1 MFELNS
7 FQFVDGYI
15 ASLWLFRSDEV
26 PSGRVLRCLSREA
39 ASVPG
44 SGILVEMYG
53 NHDGVL
59 YSADICPHGVLDTL
73 CAMRAKRPHVVLP
86 FETKEKGRKAG
97 KEYAGGHPA
106 RPGL

>member
-26 PSGRVLRCLSREA
+26 PSGGVLRSCR
-39 ASVPG
+39 PG
-44 SGILVEMYG
+44 KRHPRGMYEIHEEVLCPEGIY
-53 NHDGVL
+53 
-59 YSADICPHGVLDTL
+59 PHGDTGYPV
-73 CAMRAKRPHVVLP
+73 CNSC
-86 FETKEKGRKAG
+86 

-106 RPGL
+106 RLGL